1 MKIYRKR
8 YIPNEIVD
16 ISGDEV
22 IYRDEEKLIT
32 SWTPIKPRGDI
43 GKGMSCVYFNEGWKV
58 SKFYNLDGS
67 FKFWYC
73 DIIDYEYDK
82 SEDTYIIKD
91 LLVDVIV
98 HEDGTYEILDEEEL
112 DQALQEGL
120 ITEEIKAEAI
130 FKLNKLLEK
139 IKSQK
144 FHELDF

>member
-120 ITEEIKAEAI
+120 IAEEIKAEAI